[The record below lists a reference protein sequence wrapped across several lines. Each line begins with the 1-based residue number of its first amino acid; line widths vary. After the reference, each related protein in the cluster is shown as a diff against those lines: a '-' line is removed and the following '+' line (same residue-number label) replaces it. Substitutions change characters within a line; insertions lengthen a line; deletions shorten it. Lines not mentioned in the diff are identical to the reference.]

1 MTPKYLT
8 VNCVDHLHQ
17 IFRAYRSHGG
27 TGWWF
32 RGQADSSWPL
42 LPKAGRSEFNLP
54 DDRST
59 KRFNSWCKQ
68 AIAYDPHLPDNT
80 WERLA
85 VAQHFGLATCLLD
98 WTLNPLVAV
107 YFACFELPNT
117 EAAVYCF
124 DPDSFVNEE
133 VLDLADLKCS
143 GIGFIPRAISQ
154 RVINQRAVFSV
165 HLPPTEGIKVQAS
178 PVLSDHP
185 NLVKLSIPPALKAD
199 CLKMTMDYGID
210 SVTLFPDL
218 EGLSK
223 HFNWETKLMATQSA
237 KKTAA

>member
-1 MTPKYLT
+1 MTPKHLT
-8 VNCVDHLHQ
+8 VGSVDHIHQ
-17 IFRAYRSHGG
+17 IFRAYRSHGR

-42 LPKAGRSEFNLP
+42 LPKAGRSEFHLP
-54 DDRST
+54 GDRSI
-59 KRFNSWCKQ
+59 KRFNTWCKQ
-68 AIAYDPHLPDNT
+68 AIAYDQNLPDNT

-98 WTLNPLVAV
+98 WTVNPLVAV
-107 YFACFELPNT
+107 YFACFEHQDT

-124 DPDSFVNEE
+124 DPKTFVNEN
-133 VLDLADLKCS
+133 VLDLEELKCN

-154 RVINQRAVFSV
+154 RVINQRAVFTV
-165 HLPPTEGIKVQAS
+165 HLPPTEEIKVQAS
-178 PVLSDHP
+178 PVLTDHP
-185 NLVKLSIPPALKAD
+185 NLVKLSIPSTLKAD
-199 CLKMTMDYGID
+199 LLKMTSDYGID

-223 HFNWETKLMATQSA
+223 HFNWETKLMSA
-237 KKTAA
+237 RKTAA